1 MVPGM
6 YLHLGA
12 TKGTA
17 LITEGDLDLKEM
29 IIVSF
34 RLLALG
40 PIGRLI
46 FCLVYSLIW
55 MEGP

>member
-34 RLLALG
+34 CLLALG

-46 FCLVYSLIW
+46 FRRFT
-55 MEGP
+55 P